1 MLGTYFCPKS
11 SQLFLTG
18 CVQGP
23 LQLVLEL
30 SSIAGELGAESHP
43 RLWGLTGSVK
53 AIQEVAPKYRVYYMK
68 TEDEGNDYLVD
79 HSIFMYVPGL
89 QCCYSIQLCLDRNHE
104 FVVLSEF

>member
-1 MLGTYFCPKS
+1 VFRGHFNWSLNC
-11 SQLFLTG
+11 QAL
-18 CVQGP
+18 
-23 LQLVLEL
+23 LV
-30 SSIAGELGAESHP
+30 SWGAEFHP
-43 RLWGLTGSVK
+43 RLVGLTGSVK
-53 AIQEVAPKYRVYYMK
+53 AIQEVAHEYHIYYMK